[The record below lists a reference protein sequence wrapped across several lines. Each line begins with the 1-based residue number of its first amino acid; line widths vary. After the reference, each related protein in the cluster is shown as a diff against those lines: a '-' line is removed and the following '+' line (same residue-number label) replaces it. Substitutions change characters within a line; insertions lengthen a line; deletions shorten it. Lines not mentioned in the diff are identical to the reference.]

1 MKNHYR
7 GIRQVFLAACLVCL
21 GASSGPA
28 QRPRATIGIVIDGPW
43 ERNEEIRK
51 TFEREIT
58 QLLRAEYDVR
68 FPDGKRLRGDWTA
81 ARVEANLEALLADPE
96 VDAVIAMGVLSSLLA
111 GRHGELPKP
120 VIAPFVIDPELES
133 IPFEI
138 QEQAL
143 LDREYVEKVRVSGVP
158 NLSYVVLGDR
168 ATRESATFRE
178 VVPFTRL
185 TILTMRALVE
195 TVP

>member
-28 QRPRATIGIVIDGPW
+28 QRPRATVGIVIDGPW
-43 ERNEEIRK
+43 ERNEEISK

-68 FPDGKRLRGDWTA
+68 FPDGKRLRDDWTA

-168 ATRESATFRE
+168 ATR
-178 VVPFTRL
+178 
-185 TILTMRALVE
+185 
-195 TVP
+195 